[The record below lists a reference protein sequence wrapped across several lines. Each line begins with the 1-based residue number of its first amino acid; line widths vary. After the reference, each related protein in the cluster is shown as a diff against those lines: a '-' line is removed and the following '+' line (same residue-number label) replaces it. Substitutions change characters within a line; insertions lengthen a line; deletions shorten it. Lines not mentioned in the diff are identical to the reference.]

1 MEFDF
6 RAIEKKWRKE
16 WEAKEIYRVTEDT
29 SKPKYYVL
37 DMFPYP
43 SGAGLHVGH
52 PLGYVASDIYAR
64 YKRLKGFNVLHPMG
78 FDAFGLPAEQYA
90 IETGTPP
97 QVTTDKAIATYKE
110 QLGKI
115 GFSYD
120 WSREVKTCDPS
131 YYKWTQWIF
140 LQLFGSWYNREK
152 DKAEGIDT
160 LIARFAQS
168 GTDGF
173 AQFDKE
179 DHAAFTAAE
188 WKNFSEEE
196 QQHILMH
203 YRLAYQSYSEVN
215 WCEALGTVLAND
227 EVKDGKSERG
237 GYPVERRKMRQ
248 WFLRI
253 TEYSDRLLR
262 GLDTLDWSEAMKDM
276 QRNWIGRS
284 EGALIEFEIQNTVLN
299 PNPSP
304 KEKGTNT
311 GAPFYMTG
319 ALDSTSNI
327 VHALE
332 NRKQPTAAEDK
343 LWQELRNQ
351 KLSVKFRRQHM
362 IDQYIVDFVALS
374 KGLVIEVDGS
384 SHDFTGENDQVRT
397 EALERI
403 GYTVIRFTND
413 EVLNGVDGVKA
424 SILKKLATLPDNPAL
439 HTADQAVDSPLLG
452 RGAGGEDCIEIFTT
466 RPDTIFGATFMVI
479 APEHEL
485 VAPLTTPAQQKE
497 VDDYIAYVKS
507 RSDIERQQEK
517 SVTGAFTG
525 SYALNPFNGAR
536 IPIYLAEYVLAGYGT
551 GAIMAVPADDE
562 RDRKF
567 AEKFGLPVVEVIDK
581 SMHPG
586 ATIEDKV
593 GKMINSDFLNGMEV
607 KDAIKAMLEKV
618 EALGIGKRQVNY
630 RQRDAGYS
638 RQRYWGEPFPIVY
651 KGDLPYPLPVS
662 ELPVVL
668 PDVTSYKP
676 SGDGRSPLANATEW
690 VNTSHGQRETD
701 TMPGYAGSSWYFL
714 RYIDPQN
721 PDAFA
726 AKEKIDY
733 WQNVD
738 LYLGGSEHAVGH
750 LLYSR
755 MWHKFLHDLG
765 YVPTE
770 EPFQKL
776 VNQGMIQGVSRFV
789 YQISTLNVDVQR
801 WFLILLKAN
810 FPNYDIVEEYSI
822 TGNGV
827 TYYADALIGNKVAIR
842 FLDKGALTH
851 DPTIDYHKNMF
862 NLSKN
867 NGVSILLFHS
877 TDVVRDPFS
886 YATSI
891 ANILAAKEPV
901 FEITSITPEVPLLA
915 SSGLKDNYLVF
926 QKHVDISFVNE
937 GVLDINRFKNWRSD
951 LKDAEFI
958 LEDQKYICDSAV
970 EKMSKS
976 KYNVVNP
983 DDVIEKYGADC
994 FRMFEMFLGPLDQS
1008 KPWDDQGIDGVA
1020 KFLRKFWRLF
1030 YDDKGASR
1038 VSDETATDA
1047 EYKVLH
1053 KTLKKISEDIERL
1066 AFNTCVSQFMI
1077 CTNELIELKC
1087 TKRAILEPL
1096 VITLAPFAPFIS
1108 DELWAALGHSG
1119 SVHKATFPTVEEKYL
1134 VESSFS
1140 YPISINGKVRANL
1153 QFDLNMGEAEV
1164 KAAVLANDVVL
1175 KWTEGKEPKKFIFVK
1190 GRIVNVVI

>member
-6 RAIEKKWRKE
+6 RAIEKKWRKD
-16 WEAKEIYRVTEDT
+16 WEDKGIYRVTEDA

-152 DKAEGIDT
+152 DKAESIDT

-179 DHAAFTAAE
+179 DHAPFTAAE
-188 WKNFSEEE
+188 WKGFSEEE

-284 EGALIEFEIQNTVLN
+284 EGAIIQFNLTQTLSKGEGLN
-299 PNPSP
+299 
-304 KEKGTNT
+304 TNT
-311 GAPFYMTG
+311 GKPGFYHTDPLSWNANIEKAKEHRHDPTEAEEIVWQRLRGNATG
-319 ALDSTSNI
+319 HKI
-327 VHALE
+327 
-332 NRKQPTAAEDK
+332 
-343 LWQELRNQ
+343 
-351 KLSVKFRRQHM
+351 RRQHL
-362 IDQYIVDFVALS
+362 IGSYIPDFVCIL
-374 KGLVIEVDGS
+374 KRLVIEIDGPI
-384 SHDFTGENDQVRT
+384 HNDQQEADQERT
-397 EALERI
+397 SDLRRLGFEIIRFKNEAVFANIDNVIQQIKSRLDSLPDVPYDGAITSETNEDVLAPSPLER
-403 GYTVIRFTND
+403 
-413 EVLNGVDGVKA
+413 
-424 SILKKLATLPDNPAL
+424 
-439 HTADQAVDSPLLG
+439 
-452 RGAGGEDCIEIFTT
+452 AGGEVAVFTT

-485 VAPLTTPAQQKE
+485 VASLTTPAQQKE
-497 VDDYIAYVKS
+497 VDDYITYVKS

-517 SVTGAFTG
+517 RVTGAFTG

-567 AEKFGLPVVEVIDK
+567 AEKFGLPVIEVIDK
-581 SMHPG
+581 SMYPG

-593 GKMINSDFLNGMEV
+593 GKMINSDFINGMEV

-676 SGDGRSPLANATEW
+676 SGDGRSPLANATDW

-714 RYIDPQN
+714 RYMDPNN

-776 VNQGMIQGVSRFV
+776 VNQGMIQGVSKFV
-789 YQISTLNVDVQR
+789 YLLSWESSDSTVHKVPYVFVSKEFYNDYL
-801 WFLILLKAN
+801 
-810 FPNYDIVEEYSI
+810 S
-822 TGNGV
+822 NG
-827 TYYADALIGNKVAIR
+827 KV
-842 FLDKGALTH
+842 
-851 DPTIDYHKNMF
+851 
-862 NLSKN
+862 
-867 NGVSILLFHS
+867 
-877 TDVVRDPFS
+877 
-886 YATSI
+886 
-891 ANILAAKEPV
+891 
-901 FEITSITPEVPLLA
+901 ITPRLTTLIEDLIKEYGGDAKNVFWDNVKINDWHLDIRLA
-915 SSGLKDNYLVF
+915 EDGKLDIEGYKKWRPDFERSVFILNDNQEYLVDF
-926 QKHVDISFVNE
+926 
-937 GVLDINRFKNWRSD
+937 
-951 LKDAEFI
+951 
-958 LEDQKYICDSAV
+958 AV

-1038 VSDETATDA
+1038 VSDEAATDA

-1096 VITLAPFAPFIS
+1096 VIALAPFAPFIS
-1108 DELWAALGHSG
+1108 DELWAALGHSD
-1119 SVHKATFPTVEEKYL
+1119 SVHKATFPAVEEKYL

-1190 GRIVNVVI
+1190 GRIVNVVV

>member
-16 WEAKEIYRVTEDT
+16 WEAKGIYHVTEDA
-29 SKPKYYVL
+29 SKSKYYVL

-152 DKAEGIDT
+152 DKAESIDT

-179 DHAAFTAAE
+179 DHVAFTAAE
-188 WKNFSEEE
+188 WKGFSEEE

-284 EGALIEFEIQNTVLN
+284 EGCLTRFDIEG
-299 PNPSP
+299 
-304 KEKGTNT
+304 KEG
-311 GAPFYMTG
+311 
-319 ALDSTSNI
+319 
-327 VHALE
+327 
-332 NRKQPTAAEDK
+332 K
-343 LWQELRNQ
+343 L
-351 KLSVKFRRQHM
+351 
-362 IDQYIVDFVALS
+362 
-374 KGLVIEVDGS
+374 
-384 SHDFTGENDQVRT
+384 
-397 EALERI
+397 
-403 GYTVIRFTND
+403 
-413 EVLNGVDGVKA
+413 
-424 SILKKLATLPDNPAL
+424 
-439 HTADQAVDSPLLG
+439 
-452 RGAGGEDCIEIFTT
+452 EIFTT
-466 RPDTIFGATFMVI
+466 RIDTVFGATFMVI

-485 VAPLTTPAQQKE
+485 VASLTTAAQQKE
-497 VDDYIAYVKS
+497 VDDYITYVKS

-517 SVTGAFTG
+517 RVTGAFTG

-567 AEKFGLPVVEVIDK
+567 AEKFGLPVIEVIDK
-581 SMHPG
+581 SMYAG

-618 EALGIGKRQVNY
+618 EEMGIGKRQVNY

-690 VNTSHGQRETD
+690 VNTPHGQRETD

-714 RYIDPQN
+714 RYMDPNN

-733 WQNVD
+733 WENVD

-776 VNQGMIQGVSRFV
+776 VNQGMIQGVSAFAYR
-789 YQISTLNVDVQR
+789 
-801 WFLILLKAN
+801 
-810 FPNYDIVEEYSI
+810 
-822 TGNGV
+822 
-827 TYYADALIGNKVAIR
+827 IGPM
-842 FLDKGALTH
+842 H
-851 DPTIDYHKNMF
+851 
-862 NLSKN
+862 
-867 NGVSILLFHS
+867 
-877 TDVVRDPFS
+877 
-886 YATSI
+886 
-891 ANILAAKEPV
+891 
-901 FEITSITPEVPLLA
+901 
-915 SSGLKDNYLVF
+915 
-926 QKHVDISFVNE
+926 
-937 GVLDINRFKNWRSD
+937 INRADSKVTMQPTNVYVSQGIVKDYFIDNKYGPDIFKENIKRSLGNDFIDKHIEFGGTNFARVAMHIPISAVGSGDQVNLDLLREWRNEMKDSYFVTESD
-951 LKDAEFI
+951 GTFLCER
-958 LEDQKYICDSAV
+958 SV

-1038 VSDETATDA
+1038 VSDEAATDA

-1077 CTNELIELKC
+1077 CTNELIDLKC

-1096 VITLAPFAPFIS
+1096 VIALAPFAPFIS
-1108 DELWAALGHSG
+1108 DELWAALGKSG
-1119 SVHKATFPTVEEKYL
+1119 SVHQATFPTVEEKYL

-1164 KAAVLANDVVL
+1164 KAAVLANEVVL

>member
-6 RAIEKKWRKE
+6 RAIEQKWRKE
-16 WEAKEIYRVTEDT
+16 WEKNRVYEVTEDT
-29 SKPKYYVL
+29 TKPKYYVL

-120 WSREVKTCDPS
+120 WSREVKTCDPG

-152 DKAEGIDT
+152 DKAESIDT
-160 LIARFAQS
+160 LVARFAQS
-168 GTDGF
+168 GTEGF

-179 DHAAFTAAE
+179 DHAPFTAAE
-188 WKNFSEEE
+188 WKGFSEEA

-284 EGALIEFEIQNTVLN
+284 EGAIIQFNLTQTLSEGEGFNTSVVSDADSPRYNTTDQLTWKANIDNAKANRSGQTQAEEIVWQRLRAN
-299 PNPSP
+299 
-304 KEKGTNT
+304 
-311 GAPFYMTG
+311 
-319 ALDSTSNI
+319 ALGY
-327 VHALE
+327 
-332 NRKQPTAAEDK
+332 R
-343 LWQELRNQ
+343 
-351 KLSVKFRRQHM
+351 FRRQHL
-362 IDQYIVDFVALS
+362 IGSYIPDFVCLKKAL
-374 KGLVIEVDGS
+374 VVEIDGGI
-384 SHDFTGENDQVRT
+384 HNEQKEADEQRT
-397 EALERI
+397 KELNEQ
-403 GYTVIRFTND
+403 GFKVIRFTNE
-413 EVLNGVDGVKA
+413 EVISNIDSVIA
-424 SILKKLATLPDNPAL
+424 SIQKQLDTLPDRGETQDEIEDVLAP
-439 HTADQAVDSPLLG
+439 SPSE
-452 RGAGGEDCIEIFTT
+452 RAGGEVAVFTT

-485 VAPLTTPAQQKE
+485 VASLTTAAQQKE

-517 SVTGAFTG
+517 RVTGAFTG

-581 SMHPG
+581 SMYPG

-618 EALGIGKRQVNY
+618 EELGIGKRQVNY

-690 VNTSHGQRETD
+690 VTTPQGQRETD

-714 RYIDPQN
+714 RYMDPKN

-776 VNQGMIQGVSRFV
+776 VNQGMIQGVSK
-789 YQISTLNVDVQR
+789 
-801 WFLILLKAN
+801 LIYRLELMY
-810 FPNYDIVEEYSI
+810 PNYNAIFDFPLFVSYDIQQLYKQGDRLTWLQKILDIVNKRFERNLVPIVDREAAVIASFTDI
-822 TGNGV
+822 HIDVSKVNG
-827 TYYADALIGNKVAIR
+827 D
-842 FLDKGALTH
+842 D
-851 DPTIDYHKNMF
+851 
-862 NLSKN
+862 
-867 NGVSILLFHS
+867 
-877 TDVVRDPFS
+877 
-886 YATSI
+886 
-891 ANILAAKEPV
+891 
-901 FEITSITPEVPLLA
+901 
-915 SSGLKDNYLVF
+915 
-926 QKHVDISFVNE
+926 
-937 GVLDINRFKNWRSD
+937 LDIEKLRTWRNDFTRAQFIYDDEGTFKCES
-951 LKDAEFI
+951 I
-958 LEDQKYICDSAV
+958 V

-983 DDVIEKYGADC
+983 DDVIAKYGADC

-1008 KPWDDQGIDGVA
+1008 KPWDDQGIGGVE

-1030 YDDKGASR
+1030 YDDKGNWKVTGESALAPSPLER
-1038 VSDETATDA
+1038 AGGEVPPTDT
-1047 EYKVLH
+1047 EFKVLH
-1053 KTLKKISEDIERL
+1053 KTLKKLSEDIERL

-1077 CTNELIELKC
+1077 CTNELIDLKC

-1096 VITLAPFAPFIS
+1096 VIALAPFAPFIS
-1108 DELWAALGHSG
+1108 EELWASLGHSD
-1119 SVHKATFPTVEEKYL
+1119 SVHRAVFPTVEEKYL
-1134 VESSFS
+1134 VESSFT

-1153 QFDLNMGEAEV
+1153 PFALDLSEADV